1 LTSLQ
6 ICDKKD
12 IIMDDNVNTIDFLNE
27 LQEGGLTLD
36 EALQD
41 YGHLLDSSEIE
52 QAYLDYMDARSAIK
66 KTLKRIAREN
76 DMQEALD
83 YLD

>member
-1 LTSLQ
+1 
-6 ICDKKD
+6 
-12 IIMDDNVNTIDFLNE
+12 MDNNVNIIDFLNE
-27 LQEGGLTLD
+27 LQYGGLTLD

-41 YGHLLDSSEIE
+41 YGHLLDSNEIE

-66 KTLKRIAREN
+66 KVLKRIAKEN

>member
-1 LTSLQ
+1 
-6 ICDKKD
+6 
-12 IIMDDNVNTIDFLNE
+12 MDDNVNTIDFLNE